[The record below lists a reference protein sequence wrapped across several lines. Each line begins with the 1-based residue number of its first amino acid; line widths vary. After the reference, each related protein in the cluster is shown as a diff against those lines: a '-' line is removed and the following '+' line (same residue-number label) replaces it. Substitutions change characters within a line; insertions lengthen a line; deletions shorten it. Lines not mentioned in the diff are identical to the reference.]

1 MDTHREQFTLEQQSD
16 AQRVLVRLA
25 EYTRR
30 IARHSPSEVM
40 DIILI
45 TEGLLEHL
53 EELEYAVGMS
63 ERVLESVTMNGE
75 PVSVWSV

>member
-1 MDTHREQFTLEQQSD
+1 MDTRREQFTLEQQSD

-40 DIILI
+40 DILLI

-53 EELEYAVGMS
+53 DELEYAVGMR
-63 ERVLESVTMNGE
+63 ERVLESVTLNGNA
-75 PVSVWSV
+75 VSVWSV